1 MSFRKRKRRPNDDI
15 KHVLFPDDVENS
27 FQKAGREPLSSV
39 SSARSWQRCGDSF
52 LDPSGLKNPGRK
64 LSALK
69 ELVLSPTSGPTAGA
83 AQCDEDIA
91 WSSSDEDQESR
102 LSGAATPGQRRTRA
116 PIHPS
121 RARQGH
127 TSGTD
132 DLPAIDT
139 DSDAD
144 DPVGD
149 GEQRISDCDSEPCCE
164 QPEPLKPTN
173 ISDYV
178 SDGEDVG
185 RSVTTSSSLAS
196 GSSPPRPGESCQRR
210 ASDWVRSAQVLLRT
224 PQRPREAQSKTPEDS
239 AKKKRKFQS
248 GGLAERLSRL
258 QSRQRSAVSFWRHQS
273 DASAATVDRPGVL
286 VLEVLEVMEECGMR
300 AARCERHR
308 PPGGAEESAPVLVL
322 FSRETVAHLMPA
334 PKDIIHIYPPW
345 QSLSIEGFSC
355 SIILNTHLSQK
366 VQSAPSTSH
375 PGPPA
380 VERCPPYFLCQTF
393 GRLEASR
400 TREANAAKQVP
411 LLDPL
416 RGFEGSGLSS
426 RLSFSLLEVV
436 EGLGQAGSVGQD
448 VEVVVQRVYATA
460 VPDSSPLSFL
470 KPRVQSGTSFLRPS
484 EEKGKTRLCV
494 LVQDSYGMF
503 SVVQLHL
510 LPCKDDLHHYCHMWQ
525 GRTCLLRGIKVVQR
539 VTRERCSRLFSLI
552 DSLWPPVMPLR
563 DHRTPPSTSSETR
576 AAGSAPSFCYLLSGL
591 ESSVQ
596 PAEGPPLSP
605 LYCPPTM
612 QSLGDILQTDVK
624 SFRCSFAATVIYTR
638 LTQGSDVGQGEV
650 WLVLTD
656 PSLQEEKEEKPE
668 RPCRRTAALCVST
681 SCVLTSSVIR
691 ALKSSAAC
699 QASFRD
705 VIKEH
710 GVLHC
715 VEQSVIELCSQSSR
729 RPECVAES
737 SAGAGSL
744 SRLLTEPTILPRPV
758 RLDPLVPEVTPN
770 SLCSLTGVIV
780 GVDEDTAYSWPVCN
794 RCGSDNLEILA
805 GGNGSFQ
812 CVSCESVVDQ
822 PDTRMQLEVFLS
834 SSLNDCTL
842 KVKLQ
847 QETIVSILNATALEG
862 ADSAGYEVESV
873 LGAEVGPLAVYV
885 RAVTRTPALWM
896 GLEEVS
902 LGGCYAK

>member
-1 MSFRKRKRRPNDDI
+1 MRTRSPDCPELPLGSSGDPLRDGGEPRR
-15 KHVLFPDDVENS
+15 
-27 FQKAGREPLSSV
+27 
-39 SSARSWQRCGDSF
+39 RSI
-52 LDPSGLKNPGRK
+52 PGR
-64 LSALK
+64 
-69 ELVLSPTSGPTAGA
+69 V
-83 AQCDEDIA
+83 
-91 WSSSDEDQESR
+91 
-102 LSGAATPGQRRTRA
+102 TPA
-116 PIHPS
+116 
-121 RARQGH
+121 
-127 TSGTD
+127 
-132 DLPAIDT
+132 
-139 DSDAD
+139 
-144 DPVGD
+144 
-149 GEQRISDCDSEPCCE
+149 EQ
-164 QPEPLKPTN
+164 
-173 ISDYV
+173 
-178 SDGEDVG
+178 
-185 RSVTTSSSLAS
+185 TTSLPLTRTAT
-196 GSSPPRPGESCQRR
+196 RTTRR
-210 ASDWVRSAQVLLRT
+210 ATASSGFPTVT
-224 PQRPREAQSKTPEDS
+224 PSPVASSRNHLNPQT
-239 AKKKRKFQS
+239 

-366 VQSAPSTSH
+366 VPSAPSTSH

-411 LLDPL
+411 SLDPL

-470 KPRVQSGTSFLRPS
+470 KPRIQSGTSFLRPS

-539 VTRERCSRLFSLI
+539 VTRERKPELQVQLPVSATCCRVWRARFSL
-552 DSLWPPVMPLR
+552 LR
-563 DHRTPPSTSSETR
+563 APRSPRST
-576 AAGSAPSFCYLLSGL
+576 A
-591 ESSVQ
+591 
-596 PAEGPPLSP
+596 
-605 LYCPPTM
+605 PPTM
-612 QSLGDILQTDVK
+612 QSLGDILQTDLK

-681 SCVLTSSVIR
+681 SCVLASSVVR

-699 QASFRD
+699 RASFRD

-715 VEQSVIELCSQSSR
+715 VEESVIELCSQSSR

-744 SRLLTEPTILPRPV
+744 SRSLTEPTILPRPV